1 MAEANAAAPPGP
13 PGTSAPAGSPGPSAS
28 APSAA
33 SGTSGAS
40 AASGAPGAS
49 GTSVF
54 AVEQRG
60 IDAVPAEERQ
70 GGPSR
75 LLGLWAGTNTTV
87 FTVVYGALVVSFGL
101 SFWYAVALIVVGNV
115 LGFAVTG
122 LTSLQGPRTGTSTHS
137 VSRAAFG
144 PRGGKLPALLSW
156 VMLVGFEAGGMVLI
170 VLAGLALLGQAGI
183 TATTPVKV
191 LVIAAA
197 AGLQM
202 LLPLAGYHLIMKV
215 QKYFAWIFAAM
226 FAVMAVL
233 VFPKADLAGHGQA
246 PSLVTVSLVLAMVT
260 ASGGLSWADMGSDYS
275 RYLPAG
281 SPPRKVFACA
291 ALGGMVPNVLLQILG
306 AAVATATTDAADPVS
321 GLPQILPGWF
331 TTPYLLLAIVSL
343 LAVNTTDMYSSG
355 LNLLAVG
362 LPVKRWMVVFVDLS
376 LCTGIT
382 LWAVFSADFY
392 TLLSDFLSLIVLW
405 LAPWAAVY
413 LTDWALRRGRYDV
426 PSLFPDGTGRKGVY
440 WHKGG
445 VRPAGLLAVLLGCAA
460 AVLWV
465 DSAVFTG
472 PLSRAAGGLDLS
484 VFAGALVAG
493 GVYWLLARHTVRAEA
508 ATAPVPATAA

>member
-1 MAEANAAAPPGP
+1 MAEATAAAPPESP
-13 PGTSAPAGSPGPSAS
+13 RPATP
-28 APSAA
+28 AA
-33 SGTSGAS
+33 S
-40 AASGAPGAS
+40 
-49 GTSVF
+49 VF
-54 AVEQRG
+54 TVEQRG
-60 IDAVPAEERQ
+60 IDAVPAGERQ
-70 GGPSR
+70 GGPGR

-101 SFWYAVALIVVGNV
+101 SFWYAVALIVLGNV

-144 PRGGKLPALLSW
+144 PRGGRLPALLSW
-156 VMLVGFEAGGMVLI
+156 MMLVGFEAGGMVLI
-170 VLAGLALLGQAGI
+170 VLAGLALLEEAGI
-183 TATTPVKV
+183 ATSAAVKL
-191 LVIAAA
+191 LVIAVA

-226 FAVMAVL
+226 FAVMAFL
-233 VFPKADLAGHGQA
+233 VAPKADFGAHGEP
-246 PSLVTVSLVLAMVT
+246 PSVVTVSLVLAMVT

-281 SPPRKVFACA
+281 SAPRKVFACA

-306 AAVATATTDAADPVS
+306 AAVATATSDAADPIA
-321 GLPQILPGWF
+321 GLPVILPGWF

-362 LPVKRWMVVFVDLS
+362 LPVKRWMVVFIDLS

-405 LAPWAAVY
+405 LGPWAAVY
-413 LTDWALRRGRYDV
+413 LTDWVLRRGRYDV
-426 PSLFPDGTGRKGVY
+426 LSFFPEETGRQGLY
-440 WHKGG
+440 WHRGG
-445 VRPAGLLAVLLGCAA
+445 VRPAGLLAVLLGFAA

-465 DSAVFTG
+465 DSTVFVG
-472 PLSRAAGGLDLS
+472 PLSAAAGGLDLS

-493 GVYWLLARHTVRAEA
+493 SVYWLLARRAVRAEA
-508 ATAPVPATAA
+508 ALTPTA

>member
-1 MAEANAAAPPGP
+1 MAEATTAAPPE
-13 PGTSAPAGSPGPSAS
+13 SAGSTGSV
-28 APSAA
+28 PSAA
-33 SGTSGAS
+33 PTA
-40 AASGAPGAS
+40 
-49 GTSVF
+49 SVF
-54 AVEQRG
+54 TVEQRG

-87 FTVVYGALVVSFGL
+87 FTVAYGALVVSFGL
-101 SFWYAVALIVVGNV
+101 SFWYAVALIVAGNV

-137 VSRAAFG
+137 ISRAAFG
-144 PRGGKLPALLSW
+144 PRGGRVPALLSW
-156 VMLVGFEAGGMVLI
+156 VMLVGFEAGGMVLM
-170 VLAGLALLGQAGI
+170 VLAGLALLDQAGI
-183 TATTPVKV
+183 AAGTPVKL
-191 LVIAAA
+191 LVIAGA

-226 FAVMAVL
+226 FAVMAFL
-233 VFPKADLAGHGQA
+233 VAPKADFGAHGEA

-275 RYLPAG
+275 RYLPAD
-281 SPPRKVFACA
+281 SAPRKVFACA
-291 ALGGMVPNVLLQILG
+291 ALGGMVPNILLQILG
-306 AAVATATTDAADPVS
+306 AAVATATTSATDPIS

-331 TTPYLLLAIVSL
+331 ITPYLLLAIVSL

-362 LPVKRWMVVFVDLS
+362 LPIKRWMVVFIDLS

-392 TLLSDFLSLIVLW
+392 TLLSNFLSLIVLW
-405 LAPWAAVY
+405 LGPWAAVY

-426 PSLFPDGTGRKGVY
+426 PSLFPRETGRRGIY
-440 WHKGG
+440 WHRGG
-445 VRPAGLLAVLLGCAA
+445 VRPAGLIAVLLGLTA

-465 DSAVFTG
+465 DSSVFVG

-493 GVYWLLARHTVRAEA
+493 AAYWLLARHTVRAEA
-508 ATAPVPATAA
+508 ELTPGA

>member
-1 MAEANAAAPPGP
+1 MAEATTVAPPGS
-13 PGTSAPAGSPGPSAS
+13 TPSAE
-28 APSAA
+28 ATA
-33 SGTSGAS
+33 
-40 AASGAPGAS
+40 
-49 GTSVF
+49 SVF
-54 AVEQRG
+54 TVEQRG

-101 SFWYAVALIVVGNV
+101 SFRYAVALIVAGNV

-137 VSRAAFG
+137 ISRAAFG
-144 PRGGKLPALLSW
+144 LHGGRIPALLSW

-170 VLAGLALLGQAGI
+170 VLAGLALLDQAGI
-183 TATTPVKV
+183 TTDTPVKL
-191 LVIAAA
+191 LVVAGA

-226 FAVMAVL
+226 FAVMGIL
-233 VFPKADLAGHGQA
+233 VAPRADFGAHGQA

-275 RYLPAG
+275 RYLPAR
-281 SPPRKVFACA
+281 SAPRKVFACA
-291 ALGGMVPNVLLQILG
+291 ALGGMVPNILLQILG
-306 AAVATATTDAADPVS
+306 AAVATATTNAADPIS
-321 GLPQILPGWF
+321 GLPELLPGWF

-362 LPVKRWMVVFVDLS
+362 LPIKRWMVVFIDLS

-392 TLLSDFLSLIVLW
+392 TLLSKLGRHHGPRDRGGERLH
-405 LAPWAAVY
+405 
-413 LTDWALRRGRYDV
+413 RRRPGLGR
-426 PSLFPDGTGRKGVY
+426 
-440 WHKGG
+440 GG
-445 VRPAGLLAVLLGCAA
+445 QPAG
-460 AVLWV
+460 
-465 DSAVFTG
+465 
-472 PLSRAAGGLDLS
+472 
-484 VFAGALVAG
+484 
-493 GVYWLLARHTVRAEA
+493 E
-508 ATAPVPATAA
+508 VP